1 MPITAS
7 QRELAKRKLLTMH
20 SFHNHAKLYALLTA
34 LALLCGLQLAIAG
47 DLPDPNL
54 TPGALNTSITQENI
68 QSTIC
73 VKGYTKTIRP
83 PANYTNKLK
92 KLQIIEYGYADTNPQ
107 HYEEDHLIPLSI
119 GGSPNDPKNL
129 WPQPRISEWNAQKK
143 DILELKLYKLVC
155 NGTVSLDEARQAI
168 SRNWIL
174 ANKYYM
180 QQP

>member
-73 VKGYTKTIRP
+73 VKVYTKTIRP
-83 PANYTNKLK
+83 PAN
-92 KLQIIEYGYADTNPQ
+92 
-107 HYEEDHLIPLSI
+107 
-119 GGSPNDPKNL
+119 
-129 WPQPRISEWNAQKK
+129 
-143 DILELKLYKLVC
+143 
-155 NGTVSLDEARQAI
+155 
-168 SRNWIL
+168 
-174 ANKYYM
+174 
-180 QQP
+180 

>member
-1 MPITAS
+1 MPKI
-7 QRELAKRKLLTMH
+7 
-20 SFHNHAKLYALLTA
+20 HALITA
-34 LALLCGLQLAIAG
+34 LAFLCSLQLAIAV

-54 TPGALNTSITQENI
+54 TPGALNASITQENI

-92 KLQIIEYGYADTNPQ
+92 KKQIIKYGYADTNPQ

-119 GGSPNDPKNL
+119 GGSPNDSKNL

-143 DILELKLYKLVC
+143 DNLELKLYKLVC
-155 NGTVSLDEARQAI
+155 NGSVSIDEARQAI

-174 ANKYYM
+174 AHKYYM
-180 QQP
+180 QNSN